1 MTERRGWE
9 NVSFVQADATDPP
22 IRSADAV
29 LATFV
34 TSLFPDPYAAVSGWC
49 ELADSVVIA
58 AFAPRGSRPANAAL
72 SAFCQIERPAVRRG
86 RGRPARPARRTDGGG
101 ATALADTAETVTEER
116 YLFGTITMCAGYG
129 CAGDRCG

>member
-34 TSLFPDPYAAVSGWC
+34 TLFPDPYAAVS
-49 ELADSVVIA
+49 
-58 AFAPRGSRPANAAL
+58 
-72 SAFCQIERPAVRRG
+72 ERLV
-86 RGRPARPARRTDGGG
+86 
-101 ATALADTAETVTEER
+101 
-116 YLFGTITMCAGYG
+116 
-129 CAGDRCG
+129 

>member
-34 TSLFPDPYAAVSGWC
+34 VTSPVPGPV
-49 ELADSVVIA
+49 
-58 AFAPRGSRPANAAL
+58 
-72 SAFCQIERPAVRRG
+72 RG
-86 RGRPARPARRTDGGG
+86 R
-101 ATALADTAETVTEER
+101 ER
-116 YLFGTITMCAGYG
+116 LV
-129 CAGDRCG
+129 